1 VSSRA
6 WVERS
11 NQVFIHKAK
20 ELGFIAVGF
29 SKPGP
34 PLHFDFYRRWLKEI
48 NVGSMSYLRKNL
60 DIRGDPARL
69 LEGIETIISLV
80 YPYPSGKPSTPDGYT
95 ASRYST
101 PHQKDYHFR
110 LRRLGKQLCN
120 IISEIFPGSCSR
132 VCVDSTPILER
143 SFAASSGIGFI
154 GKNNMLIVPGYGS
167 YCFLAEVLTTAQFPI
182 PSIKRPHNGCGT
194 CRRCVDSC
202 PTGALKSPFYIDVT
216 RCLSYLTIESKDD
229 LDRETAEKMGHTFYG
244 CDTCQEV
251 CPFNVQEQEIVS
263 LPSTGEILAMS
274 ESEFKKTFGMTA
286 FERAG
291 LEKLKRNIRAL
302 LY

>member
-1 VSSRA
+1 
-6 WVERS
+6 VERS
-11 NQVFIHKAK
+11 SQVFIHKAK

-29 SKPGP
+29 SKPGT

-60 DIRGDPARL
+60 DIRGDPSRL
-69 LEGIETIISLV
+69 LEGIETIISLA
-80 YPYPSGKPSTPDGYT
+80 YPYPPGKPSTPDGYT

-120 IISEIFPGSCSR
+120 IISEIFPRSSSR

-182 PSIKRPHNGCGT
+182 PSKKRSNNDCGT

-202 PTGALKSPFYIDVT
+202 PTGALKSPFYIDVGQ
-216 RCLSYLTIESKDD
+216 CLSYLTIESKDD
-229 LDRETAEKMGHTFYG
+229 LDREAAEKMGHTFYG
-244 CDTCQEV
+244 CDICQEV
-251 CPFNVQEQEIVS
+251 CPFNKGEPDIIS
-263 LPSTGEILAMS
+263 LPSTKDILAMN
-274 ESEFKKTFGMTA
+274 EIDFKKIFGGTA

-291 LEKLKRNIRAL
+291 LEKLKKNLQAL
-302 LY
+302 LA